1 MSELSDNK
9 PKPTST
15 PTPSIHLPISIGS
28 ASSQET
34 TPSSESDVS
43 IERITDSLVIA
54 FVIALVVKAITYLL
68 QQLQLQSSTNVNKAG
83 AEL

>member
-15 PTPSIHLPISIGS
+15 PTPSIHLPISIGG

-54 FVIALVVKAITYLL
+54 FVIALVVKAISYLL
-68 QQLQLQSSTNVNKAG
+68 QQLQLQSSTNVTKAG

>member
-1 MSELSDNK
+1 MPELSDHN
-9 PKPTST
+9 PTPILT
-15 PTPSIHLPISIGS
+15 PTPSIHLPSGTSS
-28 ASSQET
+28 ASPQET
-34 TPSSESDVS
+34 TPSPESDVA

-68 QQLQLQSSTNVNKAG
+68 STNATETTG